1 MSFTVRG
8 AVKIVLQGTVVDQ
21 LCAERRDFGEVFL
34 AQKTYLLA
42 RVGSK
47 NNCLAMRTT
56 KFPRRLCAICLVIA
70 GEMKAAHTYRIVND
84 NFMVCQR
91 AKPQLELALD
101 NSSEYNPN
109 SRLLTEK
116 FRGVAVAESVFDQII
131 RKELPAEIVHEDD
144 DVLAFEDNNAQAP
157 VHVLVIP
164 KEKRRSF
171 ADFQQGDPASIGR
184 YIQGV
189 ARVAQKLAGGD
200 GYRIVFNVGQHGQ
213 QSVDY
218 LHAHILGGKQL
229 GWPPG

>member
-1 MSFTVRG
+1 M
-8 AVKIVLQGTVVDQ
+8 KIVLQGTVVDQ
-21 LCAERRDFGEVFL
+21 LCAKSCDFGEVFL

-47 NNCLAMRTT
+47 NNHLAMRTT
-56 KFPRRLCAICLVIA
+56 QFHRRLCAICLIIA
-70 GEMKAAHTYRIVND
+70 GEMKATHAHGIVND

-91 AKPQLELALD
+91 PKPQLELALD

-116 FRGVAVAESVFDQII
+116 FRGVVLAESVFDQII
-131 RKELPAEIVHEDD
+131 RKELPAKIVHEDD
-144 DVLAFEDNNAQAP
+144 DILAFEDNNAQAP

-164 KEKRRSF
+164 KKKRVSF
-171 ADFQQGDPASIGR
+171 ADFQQDDPASIGR
-184 YIQGV
+184 YMQGV
-189 ARVAQKLAGGD
+189 ARVAQKLTDGD

>member
-1 MSFTVRG
+1 MSLTARR
-8 AVKIVLQGTVVDQ
+8 AVKIVLQVTVVDQ
-21 LCAERRDFGEVFL
+21 LCAKSRDLGEVFL

-47 NNCLAMRTT
+47 NNRSAMRTT
-56 KFPRRLCAICLVIA
+56 QFQRRFCAVCLVIA
-70 GEMKAAHTYRIVND
+70 GEMETAHTYGIVND
-84 NFMVCQR
+84 NFVVCQR
-91 AKPQLELALD
+91 PKPQLELALD

-116 FRGVAVAESVFDQII
+116 FRGMAVAESVFDQII
-131 RKELPAEIVHEDD
+131 RKELPAEIVHEDGD
-144 DVLAFEDNNAQAP
+144 ILAFEDNNAQAP

-164 KEKRRSF
+164 KAKRISF

-184 YIQGV
+184 YMQGV
-189 ARVAQKLAGGD
+189 ARVAQKLTGGD